1 MPKLPEG
8 TAREYRRV
16 LTWIV
21 ATALIFLF
29 VWYAWELLFLA
40 FAGLL
45 LAIILRAMADWVQ
58 EHTRLSHNGAYATV
72 VCGLA
77 ILISLIGWFIVPS
90 VISQTAQ
97 ILHIIPH
104 SIGQAKKYLDQRAW
118 GRHVVEFVQRAM
130 KSGNFGAKFA
140 TIIHGMMDAVGAAVV
155 VAVVGVYGGA
165 NPKGYGEGLL
175 HLVPEAHRQQY
186 RELAEEIVYTLKWWI
201 LGQLV
206 PMVVLGIASMIGLSL
221 LGVPLAFTL
230 GLFTGFMIFIPYLG
244 ALLSEIPAVL
254 VALSVSGTTAIYVII
269 LYLGVHAM
277 EGYILTPLVQK
288 RAVRLL
294 PIVTILAQFLMW
306 ILTGLLG
313 VAIATPLTAAIW
325 VVIKKMYLH
334 EPIKHRHGFGA

>member
-1 MPKLPEG
+1 M
-8 TAREYRRV
+8 
-16 LTWIV
+16 
-21 ATALIFLF
+21 
-29 VWYAWELLFLA
+29 
-40 FAGLL
+40 
-45 LAIILRAMADWVQ
+45 
-58 EHTRLSHNGAYATV
+58 

-77 ILISLIGWFIVPS
+77 ILISVIGWFIVPS

-104 SIGQAKKYLDQRAW
+104 SIDHAKAYLDQRPW

-130 KSGNFGAKFA
+130 KSSNVGTQFA
-140 TIIHGMMDAVGAAVV
+140 GIVHSMLDALGAAVV
-155 VAVVGVYGGA
+155 VAVVGIYGGA

-175 HLVPEAHRQQY
+175 HLVPESHRQQC
-186 RELAEEIVYTLKWWI
+186 RDLAEEIVYTLKWWI

-206 PMVVLGIASMIGLSL
+206 PMFVLGIASMIGLWA

-254 VALSVSGTTAIYVII
+254 VALSISGKMALYVVI

-334 EPIKHRHGFGA
+334 EPIKHRHGFGV